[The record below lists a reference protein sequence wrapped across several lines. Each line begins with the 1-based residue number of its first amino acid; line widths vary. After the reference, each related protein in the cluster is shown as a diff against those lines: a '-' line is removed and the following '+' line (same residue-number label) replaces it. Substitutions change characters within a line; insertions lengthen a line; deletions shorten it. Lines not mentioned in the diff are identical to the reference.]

1 MSGYEGTID
10 YATGEIIDETD
21 IPFEGP
27 NESATPGTALAPID
41 APISLFGMVDAND
54 ALTHVEA
61 YANVLKDFVK
71 AHDLTL
77 EMEDGTD
84 YLTLP
89 AWEALGQMIGVF
101 AEVEWTEQIQGGW
114 KARAVAHTRSG
125 ERLTA
130 REGICMKSEMGRNY
144 KPEFD
149 LHGMAQ
155 TRACRNA
162 LKAALS
168 IVVNAAGY
176 DTTDPAEKPMS
187 PKQRAMLFK
196 TFERLEK
203 HKPRGKNGWKEWT
216 TAATLK
222 KYGKRISGLNRAEAS
237 EVIDGM
243 VKLLDKYLSGEVG
256 ADFQPTA
263 SELEEAQKI
272 EF

>member
-1 MSGYEGTID
+1 MSGEDVD
-10 YATGEIIDETD
+10 YVTGEIIDGD
-21 IPFEGP
+21 IPFEGTDNP
-27 NESATPGTALAPID
+27 KPGTDISPISAPV
-41 APISLFGMVDAND
+41 SLFGMVDAND
-54 ALTHVEA
+54 ALVHVEQ
-61 YANVLKDFVK
+61 YANALKEFVK

-101 AEVEWTEQIQGGW
+101 AEVEWTEQLVGGW

-130 REGICMKSEMGRNY
+130 REGICMKAEMGRNY

-176 DTTDPAEKPMS
+176 DTTDPAEKAMS

-196 TFERLEK
+196 MFERLEK
-203 HKPRGKNGWKEWT
+203 YKPRGKNGWKDWT
-216 TAATLK
+216 TNATQK
-222 KYGKRISGLNRAEAS
+222 KYGKRISGLNRGEAS

-243 VKLLDKYLSGEVG
+243 AKLLDKYKSGE
-256 ADFQPTA
+256 AREDFQPT
-263 SELEEAQKI
+263 SDELNEAQTI